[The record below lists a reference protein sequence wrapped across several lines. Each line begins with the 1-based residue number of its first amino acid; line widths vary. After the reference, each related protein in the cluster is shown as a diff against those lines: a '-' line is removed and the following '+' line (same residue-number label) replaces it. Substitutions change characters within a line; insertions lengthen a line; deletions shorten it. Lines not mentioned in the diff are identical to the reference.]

1 MKEHTVIACIRFR
14 MVKTISLSSSPPAL
28 ETLAEASMPVDQS
41 GLLVEVE

>member
-14 MVKTISLSSSPPAL
+14 MVRTISLSSSPPAL